1 MFIAIMDVISI
12 ILIVIAEAVNVIV
25 LFNGIFIAIIVGKKF
40 RAKIHILNYALVSNV
55 VHSNIKGFKSK
66 LIQMKYNFSFN
77 FIKKKCLIKN
87 LKTYYLF

>member
-40 RAKIHILNYALVSNV
+40 RAKSHILNYALVSNV
-55 VHSNIKGFKSK
+55 VHSNIKGFILFFSY
-66 LIQMKYNFSFN
+66 IQINIYFIYFN
-77 FIKKKCLIKN
+77 K
-87 LKTYYLF
+87 

>member
-12 ILIVIAEAVNVIV
+12 ILIVIAEAVNVIF

-55 VHSNIKGFKSK
+55 VHSNIKGFILFFSY
-66 LIQMKYNFSFN
+66 IQINIYFIYFN
-77 FIKKKCLIKN
+77 K
-87 LKTYYLF
+87 